1 MAVHWIAVATVEA
14 TTAEAGATV
23 VTFFVAE
30 AEAAVAAATA
40 AAVAAAVA
48 AIAGAAVGSGRGFR
62 RRGLGRPWSR
72 WRFCRRE

>member
-1 MAVHWIAVATVEA
+1 MRLVLFKGLDGLVGLSGAAHWIAVATV
-14 TTAEAGATV
+14 
-23 VTFFVAE
+23 
-30 AEAAVAAATA
+30 AAT
-40 AAVAAAVA
+40 VA

>member
-1 MAVHWIAVATVEA
+1 MRLVLFKGLDGFVGISGAAHWIAVA
-14 TTAEAGATV
+14 
-23 VTFFVAE
+23 
-30 AEAAVAAATA
+30 AAATA
-40 AAVAAAVA
+40 AAVAEAVA

>member
-1 MAVHWIAVATVEA
+1 MAVHWIAV
-14 TTAEAGATV
+14 ATV

-40 AAVAAAVA
+40 AAAAAAVA

>member
-1 MAVHWIAVATVEA
+1 MAVHWIAV
-14 TTAEAGATV
+14 ATV

-40 AAVAAAVA
+40 VAAAAVA

-62 RRGLGRPWSR
+62 RRGLDRPWSR

>member
-1 MAVHWIAVATVEA
+1 MRLVLFKGLDGLVGLSGAVHWIAVATAAA

-23 VTFFVAE
+23 VTFV
-30 AEAAVAAATA
+30 
-40 AAVAAAVA
+40 VA
-48 AIAGAAVGSGRGFR
+48 AIVGAAVGSGRGFR